1 MRFLLKISIIT
12 ILLAPT
18 FILAQINYV
27 PLAPIPDYVDPGS
40 VNLTGYLQ
48 SMYKFG
54 VALAGI
60 LAVLMLVW
68 GGFKYT
74 TSEAIAGKEGGKEI
88 IQNVV
93 WGGAIVLG
101 SFLLL
106 YTINP
111 KLIDVGLAIQD
122 LKPVEKQSRPTAED
136 NYGKFLDDA
145 LQRAKDISTKA
156 NDIKN
161 AAGLIKERVTEIE
174 RKMREGDFTPEEIAN
189 LNNPGGLE
197 DELNTLKPKLEELKT
212 KETLVR
218 SYEGAVDYLST
229 NIRTQIN
236 KCLQGEG
243 ACSLPTGWTDRL
255 NPTNWTWIGG
265 LPRVDY
271 TIANKNQ
278 SANNAVVNQMLAAAQ
293 AKVEDDVKKLND
305 SGLKAQATDL
315 QNRMQN
321 IRDETT
327 FYITCPK
334 SKTIYRRGMIYESGD
349 CPP

>member
-122 LKPVEKQSRPTAED
+122 LKPVKKAPSFGDLAKTYDKILSDRFIAIGQTSKETRKEYEKLLAQA
-136 NYGKFLDDA
+136 
-145 LQRAKDISTKA
+145 
-156 NDIKN
+156 
-161 AAGLIKERVTEIE
+161 
-174 RKMREGDFTPEEIAN
+174 
-189 LNNPGGLE
+189 
-197 DELNTLKPKLEELKT
+197 EELEKNGD
-212 KETLVR
+212 K
-218 SYEGAVDYLST
+218 EGAKQLRTNAENKRQQQASINEVERGMLSMLDAAKSKPPT
-229 NIRTQIN
+229 TPQEEDAAIAKIRNI
-236 KCLQGEG
+236 
-243 ACSLPTGWTDRL
+243 A
-255 NPTNWTWIGG
+255 
-265 LPRVDY
+265 
-271 TIANKNQ
+271 
-278 SANNAVVNQMLAAAQ
+278 
-293 AKVEDDVKKLND
+293 DDEVKEI
-305 SGLKAQATDL
+305 LKAQNKTNIAQSPEAQAVQAYLDSQIPFIKKSFGDAKKIDSERKKVEEGKRDL
-315 QNRMQN
+315 QLGGG
-321 IRDETT
+321 T
-327 FYITCPK
+327 
-334 SKTIYRRGMIYESGD
+334 
-349 CPP
+349 

>member
-111 KLIDVGLAIQD
+111 KLIDVGLAIQN
-122 LKPVEKQSRPTAED
+122 LKPVEKQRIPTPQEA
-136 NYGKFLDDA
+136 YGAKLDA
-145 LQRAKDISTKA
+145 LLKELNELNKNPEVIAAKQVKELFLI
-156 NDIKN
+156 N
-161 AAGLIKERVTEIE
+161 AETL
-174 RKMREGDFTPEEIAN
+174 RELEDRIRGKDPNNPEIAALIRQREAILAQQN
-189 LNNPGGLE
+189 
-197 DELNTLKPKLEELKT
+197 ELKT
-212 KETLVR
+212 KTAAATVAAETINIKTGKEKALYAIKNEPPAQLTIIKNQMGV
-218 SYEGAVDYLST
+218 SAQEQIKALT
-229 NIRTQIN
+229 NIGKTTEAEQIKELLDTTLQKIEN
-236 KCLQGEG
+236 YDKCHK
-243 ACSLPTGWTDRL
+243 D
-255 NPTNWTWIGG
+255 
-265 LPRVDY
+265 
-271 TIANKNQ
+271 
-278 SANNAVVNQMLAAAQ
+278 AVVNAARLGEA
-293 AKVEDDVKKLND
+293 A
-305 SGLKAQATDL
+305 DL
-315 QNRMQN
+315 GAAL
-321 IRDETT
+321 RDCEQR
-327 FYITCPK
+327 FGK
-334 SKTIYRRGMIYESGD
+334 
-349 CPP
+349 